1 MLEKLTQQLLT
12 AGYEARRE
20 ELLALAGALAHR
32 TNGSGARALLL
43 EGPPG
48 CGKTA
53 LAEAMAAAFDAPL
66 VYALLHGWSG
76 DDDLF
81 VGVDVAA
88 AVAGDTEHVRQP
100 GVLAC
105 AASLSAGHPLVVV
118 CLDEVDKAPER
129 AEALL
134 LDWLQSGRVP
144 VRPGEHLTTDL
155 SRVLVVITSNGA
167 RPLSD
172 ALLRRCRRVSMA
184 PLPVDVAV
192 RLISER
198 AAVAPGIARM
208 CWKAMRAVAGEDTV
222 LSLQEGVRCAE
233 EAWAVAESAADLRL
247 ILAGWAARDD
257 EGRQRAAR
265 CDVSALWGEIVAE
278 KRRA

>member
-1 MLEKLTQQLLT
+1 MKKLEDRLL
-12 AGYEARRE
+12 AVGYEPRRE

-32 TNGSGARALLL
+32 TNSSGARALLL

-53 LAEAMAAAFDAPL
+53 LAEAAAAAHDAPL
-66 VYALLHGWSG
+66 VYALLHSWSG

-88 AVAGDTEHVRQP
+88 AVAGDADHVRQP
-100 GVLAC
+100 GVLAR
-105 AASLSAGHPLVVV
+105 AAVFSGSHPLVVV

-144 VRPGEHLTTDL
+144 VRPGEHMTTDL
-155 SRVLVVITSNGA
+155 SKVLVVITSNGA

-172 ALLRRCRRVSMA
+172 ALLRRVRRVQMA
-184 PLPVDVAV
+184 SLPAETAV
-192 RLISER
+192 RLIAER
-198 AAVAPGIARM
+198 AHVSPGISRM
-208 CWKAMRAVAGEDTV
+208 VWKTMREIAAGV

-233 EAWAVAESAADLRL
+233 ECWLVAESASDLRL

-257 EGRQRAAR
+257 EDRRRSAR
-265 CDVSALWGEIVAE
+265 VDVSALWGEIVGE
-278 KRRA
+278 RRRSP